1 LQISRLFK
9 IVYLLQDKKQMTAKE
24 LAEHF
29 EVSARTILRDIDTLS
44 EAGIPVYTSKGK
56 GGGIF
61 IMDHFVLNKTT
72 ISKEEQERILFA
84 LQSLMLTEQLEEKEL
99 LTKLQSFFH
108 NNATGW
114 IEVDFSRW
122 GSGIVEKKRFNLMKE
137 AILQQRVLIF
147 DYASAYGETVDRRV
161 NPLRLV
167 FKRNAWYLQGYCRQ
181 KGDYRTFRISRIS
194 KMEISDETF
203 NPQEFESVPL
213 DMMPCAGWELSRLV
227 LQFSPEA
234 SFRAYDDFSLEEI
247 TRKED
252 GSLIVSSNTVFEPGF
267 YDYLLS
273 LGGGVKVIEPE
284 FAKQELLKLIE
295 KIKLNYAE

>member
-1 LQISRLFK
+1 
-9 IVYLLQDKKQMTAKE
+9 MTAKE

-84 LQSLMLTEQLEEKEL
+84 LQSLMLTEQLAEKEL

-108 NNATGW
+108 NNSTGW

-122 GSGIVEKKRFNLMKE
+122 GSGIVEKERFNLMKE

-147 DYASAYGETVDRRV
+147 DYASAYGETIDRRV

-167 FKRNAWYLQGYCRQ
+167 FKRNAWYLQGYCQQ
-181 KGDYRTFRISRIS
+181 KEEYRTFRISRIS
-194 KMEISDETF
+194 KMEITDETF
-203 NPQEFESVPL
+203 NPEEFESVPL
-213 DMMPCAGWELSRLV
+213 DMMPCTDWELSRLV

-252 GSLIVSSNTVFEPGF
+252 GSLIVSSSTVFEPGF

-273 LGGGVKVIEPE
+273 LGEGVKVIEPE
-284 FAKQELLKLIE
+284 FAKKELLKLIE
-295 KIKLNYAE
+295 KIKFNYAE